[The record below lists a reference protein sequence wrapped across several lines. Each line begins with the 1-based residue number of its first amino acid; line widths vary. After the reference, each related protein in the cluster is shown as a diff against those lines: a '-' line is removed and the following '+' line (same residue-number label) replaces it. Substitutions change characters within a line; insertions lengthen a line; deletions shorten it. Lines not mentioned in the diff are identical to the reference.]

1 MTIHLRIAATAALL
15 AFLAACASDKTTVQ
29 TSGYVRTEVGR

>member
-1 MTIHLRIAATAALL
+1 MKVYWRLAAAATLL

-29 TSGYVRTEVGR
+29 TGGYVRTEVGR